1 MAVTTYAGRLLSV
14 NVGMPRDVEW
24 EGRTVRTG
32 IWKDSRRRGGG
43 WCAASTSTAT
53 GRAT

>member
-14 NVGMPRDVEW
+14 NVGLPRDVEW
-24 EGRTVRTG
+24 EGRTVHTA
-32 IWKDSRRRGGG
+32 IWKPWTAGRWS
-43 WCAASTSTAT
+43 AASTSTAT